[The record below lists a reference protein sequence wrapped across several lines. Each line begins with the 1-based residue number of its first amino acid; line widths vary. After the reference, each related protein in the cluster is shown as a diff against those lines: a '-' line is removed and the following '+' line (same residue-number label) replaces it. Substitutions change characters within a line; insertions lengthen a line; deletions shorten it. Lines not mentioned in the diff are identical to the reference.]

1 VNRRPKKLLKILI
14 ANGVNL
20 DLLGVREPH
29 IYGSDTLDDMK
40 KLLRLFIVKWKKKA
54 VNPAIDL
61 VFFQTNSEEKFL
73 MEIGKGY
80 AGAIINAG
88 AWTHTSLAIADRLK
102 GVGLPYVEVHVS
114 NLKKRENFRQKSFL
128 KDNAVAVVS
137 GMGIKGYEVGLIK
150 LLGRLFEQ

>member
-1 VNRRPKKLLKILI
+1 MNRRPKKRLKILI

-20 DLLGVREPH
+20 DLLGVREPQ

-54 VNPAIDL
+54 ANPSIDL